1 MKQERSG
8 TVLVSTFSLQ
18 SMGFITWLVFL
29 VLKLTNVV
37 NWSWFWIWFP
47 LWLPAALG
55 LALWII
61 TFIVIWIILSTDR

>member
-1 MKQERSG
+1 MSQESTR
-8 TVLVSTFSLQ
+8 VSFSLEFA
-18 SMGFITWLVFL
+18 GFVCWLVFL
-29 VLKLTNVV
+29 ILKCTHVIDWN
-37 NWSWFWIWFP
+37 WFWIWFP